1 MQNIFLQLTVAVVAP
16 STIEPNQLD
25 GIGTQSSG
33 YYHLMTPT
41 DPGRVFKFNIKTL
54 LPAKRSPHLASFPS
68 SVIYAGDL
76 FFNHFNFSI
85 NPFLKMSA
93 QFDGKYKLK
102 SSENFDAFL
111 KEIGI
116 GLVTRKLANTA
127 SPTLEITTDGDYT
140 TIKAVAP
147 FKTQTTRF
155 KLGEEFEEERM
166 DGKKVKVSRKIELKI
181 KMFWLLINFPFFFLQ
196 SVVTAEGN
204 VFTQIQKDKD
214 LEIKYVREF
223 TDDEIKVTSICNG
236 VSCLR
241 IYGKI

>member
-1 MQNIFLQLTVAVVAP
+1 
-16 STIEPNQLD
+16 
-25 GIGTQSSG
+25 
-33 YYHLMTPT
+33 
-41 DPGRVFKFNIKTL
+41 
-54 LPAKRSPHLASFPS
+54 
-68 SVIYAGDL
+68 
-76 FFNHFNFSI
+76 
-85 NPFLKMSA
+85 MSA

-166 DGKKVKVSRKIELKI
+166 DGKKVK
-181 KMFWLLINFPFFFLQ
+181 

>member
-68 SVIYAGDL
+68 SVIFSGDL
-76 FFNHFNFSI
+76 FFNHLNFSI

-166 DGKKVKVSRKIELKI
+166 DGKKVK
-181 KMFWLLINFPFFFLQ
+181 

>member
-1 MQNIFLQLTVAVVAP
+1 LTVAVVAP

-166 DGKKVKVSRKIELKI
+166 DGKKVK
-181 KMFWLLINFPFFFLQ
+181 

>member
-1 MQNIFLQLTVAVVAP
+1 MA
-16 STIEPNQLD
+16 
-25 GIGTQSSG
+25 
-33 YYHLMTPT
+33 
-41 DPGRVFKFNIKTL
+41 
-54 LPAKRSPHLASFPS
+54 
-68 SVIYAGDL
+68 
-76 FFNHFNFSI
+76 
-85 NPFLKMSA
+85 A

-127 SPTLEITTDGDYT
+127 SPTLEITTDADGYT

-147 FKTQTTRF
+147 FKTQTTKF

-166 DGKKVKVSRKIELKI
+166 DGKKVKVSKKYLLSLKLQVAFN
-181 KMFWLLINFPFFFLQ
+181 KNALYLQ

-204 VFTQIQKDKD
+204 IFTQIQKDKD
-214 LEIKYVREF
+214 LEIKYIREF
-223 TDDEIKVTSICNG
+223 TGDEIKVTSICNG